1 MNNYRKV
8 GNGLTPSALQLR
20 KRIRRNRT
28 RAISY
33 GLLYLLGIIAFAIVV
48 AVDFPPMLVH
58 KDTPILITKIYEPL
72 LDLDLNTVAG
82 LTRLITCILYTIILI
97 TVLVSVFKG
106 FAKLGWLFKKTAN
119 ETHGFNR
126 NVYAM
131 LDLGNLFSRSLT
143 VIVINYFLVAL
154 LTQTTEFNLSFYVM
168 LAVGVVLHFL
178 CGLGG
183 AKANFYD
190 VENGQVIEQKRVVGR
205 FAPFCRNLLQIIA
218 VIASMFLLL
227 TFNTET
233 DSNGNVNTIIL
244 PILEAVE
251 AGTIMNDIGSLL
263 WNILLV
269 VAIFGCLTVLV
280 AHAMGITEY
289 NIDGAEGKG
298 MRIRLGDEL
307 SIVKCCLFDL
317 LFLAL
322 VAVALIM
329 SGKMDAI
336 NLWIV
341 VGISLFMF
349 IFEIVARKLPK
360 YPEDRIPMEKI
371 DRNEEREVALNDFSK
386 TYADSVVENTMDKS
400 QATREDLERN
410 YASNMA
416 AMAAAQQKAYPNTQ
430 PGQSVAPYAQPGP
443 QNGQQ
448 QIPAYPYPPY
458 PYPVYPQPQQQQS
471 LLPIVAGMSLLPMFA
486 NMSMMNGMNQAAN
499 AQAQGNVTLP
509 SQMVRD
515 AVLRNGSASDLEKI
529 LFADS
534 DSNGRQGRKAAKARA
549 KALRMMARMEDEDD
563 AAMASDDESVVE
575 DSPIKIS
582 VECPCCHKKLH
593 VTSVAMYN
601 RCPSCKTVFQVR
613 GANETK

>member
-33 GLLYLLGIIAFAIVV
+33 GLLYLLGIIAIAFVV
-48 AVDFPPMLVH
+48 VVDFPPMLVH
-58 KDTPILITKIYEPL
+58 KDTPILITEIYTPL

-82 LTRLITCILYTIILI
+82 LTRLITCVLYTITLI

-106 FAKLGWLFKKTAN
+106 CAKLGWLFKKTAN

-131 LDLGNLFSRSLT
+131 LDLGKFFSRSLT
-143 VIVINYFLVAL
+143 VVVINYFLVAL
-154 LTQTTEFNLSFYVM
+154 LAETMEFNMSFYIM
-168 LAVGVVLHFL
+168 LAVGLVLHFL

-205 FAPFCRNLLQIIA
+205 FAPFCRNLLQIIT
-218 VIASMFLLL
+218 VLASMFLLL
-227 TFNTET
+227 SFNAK
-233 DSNGNVNTIIL
+233 DSDGNSTNPIIL
-244 PILEAVE
+244 PILNAIE
-251 AGTIMNDIGSLL
+251 AGTIMADIMNLL
-263 WNILLV
+263 WNILLI

-289 NIDGAEGKG
+289 NIDGAEGRG
-298 MRIRLGDEL
+298 MRIRLGDEI
-307 SIVKCCLFDL
+307 SIVKCCLFDF

-336 NLWIV
+336 NLWII

-349 IFEIVARKLPK
+349 ILEIVMRNLPK

-400 QATREDLERN
+400 QATRDDMERS
-410 YASNMA
+410 YASNLA
-416 AMAAAQQKAYPNTQ
+416 AMAAAQQKIYPNTQ
-430 PGQSVAPYAQPGP
+430 PGQAIAPYAQPM
-443 QNGQQ
+443 QNGQPQ
-448 QIPAYPYPPY
+448 APAYPYPPY

-471 LLPIVAGMSLLPMFA
+471 LLPLVAGMSLLPMFA
-486 NMSMMNGMNQAAN
+486 NMSMFNGMNQAAS

-509 SQMVRD
+509 SQMIKD
-515 AVLRNGSASDLEKI
+515 AILRNGSANDLEKA
-529 LFADS
+529 LFADTELT
-534 DSNGRQGRKAAKARA
+534 GKQGRKLAKARA
-549 KALRMMARMEDEDD
+549 KALRMMARMEEDD
-563 AAMASDDESVVE
+563 TATASDDESALE
-575 DSPIKIS
+575 DAPIKVS

-613 GANETK
+613 GSNESK